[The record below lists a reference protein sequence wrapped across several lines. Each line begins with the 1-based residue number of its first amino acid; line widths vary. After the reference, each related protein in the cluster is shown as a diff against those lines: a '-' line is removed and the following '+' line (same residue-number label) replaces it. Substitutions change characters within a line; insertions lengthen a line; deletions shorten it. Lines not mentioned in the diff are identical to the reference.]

1 MHSSSALTEML
12 KKSRRSS
19 TKVKKHP
26 RHRFRYKLLFSV
38 IAGLIFFSLIS
49 IYIVPNLFSVTS
61 ITSNKPPARTPG
73 TIVRSTHVGPYLG
86 INNGTGYNTDP
97 PYVARS
103 IKHTKDLSL
112 GIVRMGIDGVGG
124 KTEGATFDWVARDRT
139 VREYLNAGIKIHAV
153 VSPRLGVDRDRN
165 YEQWQANFN
174 YLVRNVMTHYKG
186 KIFYYIID
194 NEPELDYGNG
204 KMSAQ
209 ECVDM
214 TQIAFKAARAIDPK
228 IKIESPPISGI
239 ESHILDEMLDRGI
252 DKVSDYIGIH
262 AYGGQIADNRLGHPW
277 RVLEARGIRK
287 PLAISEAG
295 AISSWCPGSAAQKEN
310 CRRRWFAIFG
320 QQLKRFGYDNALLF
334 DLDGHDE
341 WAIAPNF
348 KPTKTYQQVKSMRLN
363 QPLANKGFE
372 SANNHEAEWVHFGP
386 GDIGDMGPLPYVTF
400 VRNDPRG
407 AHKGKGYLRLDS
419 GRAKGG
425 MPIQVRRIAGQL
437 PPGKDVAIGAWAYV
451 NGDAKATLK
460 ILGYDDRDGDAE
472 MSKTTTKKNGWEY
485 LEITLPISRY
495 WAVVELGTTGTG
507 KAGDYVKW
515 DDVTLRTS

>member
-1 MHSSSALTEML
+1 ML
-12 KKSRRSS
+12 KRSKKNS
-19 TKVKKHP
+19 TKFKQP
-26 RHRFRYKLLFSV
+26 ARRRLGFKLLLSV
-38 IAGLIFFSLIS
+38 IAGLIIFSLIS
-49 IYIVPNLFSVTS
+49 IYLIPNLFSVTS
-61 ITSNKPPARTPG
+61 NKPPARSPSASVRATP
-73 TIVRSTHVGPYLG
+73 SGPYLG

-97 PYVARS
+97 AYVARS
-103 IKHTKDLSL
+103 IKHTKDLGL
-112 GIVRMGIDGVGG
+112 GLVRMGMDGVGG
-124 KTEGATFDWVARDRT
+124 KTEGAPFDWFARDIA
-139 VREYLNAGIKIHAV
+139 VRQYLDAGIKIHAV
-153 VSPRLGVDRDRN
+153 VSPRLGVDRDSN

-174 YLVRNVMTHYKG
+174 YFVRNVMAHYKG
-186 KIFYYIID
+186 KVFYYIID

-214 TQIAFKAARAIDPK
+214 TQIAFKAARAIDPR

-252 DKVSDYIGIH
+252 DKVSDYIGLH
-262 AYGGQIADNRLGHPW
+262 AYGGQIADNRFGHPW
-277 RVLEARGIRK
+277 RSLEARGIRK

-295 AISSWCPGSAAQKEN
+295 VISSWCPGSATQKEN

-320 QQLKRFGYDNALLF
+320 QQLKRFGYDNAILF

-348 KPTKTYQQVKSMRLN
+348 KPTTTYQRIKSMRLN

-372 SANNHEAEWVHFGP
+372 SANDPETEWVHFGA

-400 VRNDPRG
+400 VRNDARG
-407 AHKGKGYLRLDS
+407 AHRGRGYVKLESGKAGA
-419 GRAKGG
+419 GT
-425 MPIQVRRIAGQL
+425 PIQVRRIAGQL
-437 PPGKDVAIGAWAYV
+437 PPGKNVAIGAWVYV
-451 NGDAKATLK
+451 NGNAKATLK

-472 MSKTTTKKNGWEY
+472 MSKTATKKNGWEY
-485 LEITLPISRY
+485 LEITLPISRN
-495 WAVVELGTTGTG
+495 WAVVELGTKGTG
-507 KAGDYVKW
+507 KTADYVKW